1 MANPMSLMLTVDVST
16 QQLGVHRSSSI
27 ASSGVMSNVNRA
39 NSDSSDKLG
48 EAAAAIKEMQA
59 ASSSCTEHLRP
70 TRVRST
76 EIIREFAPVREE
88 SSGEKSETGV
98 CSAADDWVDPSGA
111 SQDLSNTADMATSMP
126 ETVTVLPDRKVAELK
141 VAGRN
146 EMQGGHSAIKPGS
159 RTSAAHVG
167 FV

>member
-1 MANPMSLMLTVDVST
+1 MSLMLTIDVYA

-27 ASSGVMSNVNRA
+27 ASSGVLSNVNRA
-39 NSDSSDKLG
+39 KSDSSDKLA
-48 EAAAAIKEMQA
+48 EAAAAIKELHV
-59 ASSSCTEHLRP
+59 ASSSYTEQIRP
-70 TRVRST
+70 SRVRST
-76 EIIREFAPVREE
+76 EIVREFAPVREE
-88 SSGEKSETGV
+88 SSGEKSDTGV

-111 SQDLSNTADMATSMP
+111 SQDLLSTADMATTMP

-146 EMQGGHSAIKPGS
+146 EIQGGHSAIRTGS

-167 FV
+167 FVQ

>member
-1 MANPMSLMLTVDVST
+1 MFSV

-48 EAAAAIKEMQA
+48 EAAATIKEMQA
-59 ASSSCTEHLRP
+59 ASFSYTEQLRP
-70 TRVRST
+70 TRVRPT
-76 EIIREFAPVREE
+76 EIMHEFAPVREE
-88 SSGEKSETGV
+88 SSGEKSETGM
-98 CSAADDWVDPSGA
+98 CGAADESVDPSGA
-111 SQDLSNTADMATSMP
+111 SQDLSIIADMATTMP

-141 VAGRN
+141 LAGRN
-146 EMQGGHSAIKPGS
+146 EMQGGHSAIKTGS

-167 FV
+167 FRQ